1 MAKKKFYAIARGR
14 NKGIFTKWFGVG
26 GAYDQVNGYKGA
38 VYKGFLTRDE
48 ADAWLSEKREAG
60 HSIEKRRKAKAATTV
75 PPTSGSTSDRVI
87 IYTDGGSLNN
97 PGPGGYGVVQLY
109 KGERREFSG
118 AYRLTTNNRMELTA
132 CIVAL
137 RELTCDLPVSMYC
150 DSKYVVDG
158 ITKGWAKRWKK
169 NDWMRT
175 KTEKALNADL
185 WSELLDLCEK
195 HEVAFHWVKGH
206 AGVAENER
214 CDFLVN
220 EAQAQSGLPPDIGY
234 EEMLKGSGKDDA

>member
-1 MAKKKFYAIARGR
+1 MAKKKFYAVARGR
-14 NKGIFTKWFGVG
+14 KNGIFDKWFDAG
-26 GAYDQVNGYKGA
+26 GAFEQVNGFKGA
-38 VYKGFLTRDE
+38 VYKGFLTRGE
-48 ADAWLSEKREAG
+48 AEKWLSDGREAPRPK
-60 HSIEKRRKAKAATTV
+60 KRSRSSSNFREVESSNKGA
-75 PPTSGSTSDRVI
+75 I

-109 KGERREFSG
+109 KGDRREFSG
-118 AYRLTTNNRMELTA
+118 AYRLTTNNRMELMA

-137 RELTCDLPVSMYC
+137 RELTYTAPVTLYC

-169 NDWMRT
+169 NNWMRT

-185 WSELLDLCEK
+185 WSQLLDLCEK
-195 HEVAFHWVKGH
+195 HEVTFRWVKGH
-206 AGVAENER
+206 AGVEENER

-220 EAQAQSGLPPDIGY
+220 QAQAKDGLPPDVEY
-234 EEMLKGSGKDDA
+234 EKAMNG

>member
-1 MAKKKFYAIARGR
+1 MAKKNFYAIARGR
-14 NKGIFTKWFGVG
+14 KKGILTKWFGDG
-26 GAYDQVNGYKGA
+26 GAYDQVKGFKGA

-48 ADAWLSEKREAG
+48 AESWLLEKKETSR
-60 HSIEKRRKAKAATTV
+60 
-75 PPTSGSTSDRVI
+75 PPKKEHLSSGTQHINDSTDRVV

-109 KGERREFSG
+109 KGERKEFSG

-137 RELTCDLPVSMYC
+137 RELTYDAPATLHS

-169 NDWMRT
+169 NNWMRT

-185 WSELLDLCEK
+185 WAELLDLCER
-195 HEVAFHWVKGH
+195 HEVTFRWVKGH
-206 AGVAENER
+206 AGVEENER

-220 EAQAQSGLPPDIGY
+220 QAQAKGGLPPDINY
-234 EEMLKGSGKDDA
+234 EKTIKK